1 MNKIFL
7 SILLL
12 LGLGYFNISYSNS
25 KSLKE
30 NIAPSATNNQKLI
43 TVKYYG
49 TVEVNDDN
57 FQELELKPSSFVHE
71 MYYDKNNNYLL
82 VRLKNTYYH
91 YCSIPSRV
99 INDWASSS
107 SLGRYYNSNIRGNYS
122 CENKSVPQ
130 Y

>member
-1 MNKIFL
+1 M
-7 SILLL
+7 LL

-49 TVEVNDDN
+49 TVDVNNGN
-57 FQELELKPSSFVHE
+57 FQELELKPSSLVYE
-71 MYYDKNNNYLL
+71 MYYDANNKYLL
-82 VRLKNTYYH
+82 VSLKGTYYH

-99 INDWASSS
+99 IDDWTSSS
-107 SLGRYYNSNIRGNYS
+107 SLGRYYNSRIRGNYS
-122 CENKSVPQ
+122 CKNKSVPQ